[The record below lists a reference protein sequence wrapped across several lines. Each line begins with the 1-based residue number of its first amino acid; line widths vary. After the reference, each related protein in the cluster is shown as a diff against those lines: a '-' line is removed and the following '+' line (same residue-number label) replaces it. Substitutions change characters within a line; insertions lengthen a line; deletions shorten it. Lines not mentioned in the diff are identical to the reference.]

1 MTITPETTV
10 AEIATVTPATI
21 RVFQQHHIDYCC
33 GGKVPL
39 THACAAAGLDLD
51 AVLGEL
57 RAAVAPAAPEPSWAE
72 ASLKSLV
79 EHIQSRY
86 HAPLRIELPRLDA
99 MLDKVVSRHGDRLPD
114 VLLPLQQTFKRLQQ
128 ELLEHMSNEDRI
140 LFPLIVALEAGEA
153 RPATDAAAWLQP
165 PIAVME
171 ADHESAGAA
180 LAFIRQTTAG
190 FAPPD
195 WACPT
200 FRGLYYGL
208 AQLETDMHLHVH
220 LENNILFPRAARLA
234 EGRRPRTDEI
244 RERPAHMLR

>member
-39 THACAAAGLDLD
+39 TQACTAAGLDLD
-51 AVLGEL
+51 AVLGDL
-57 RAAVAPAAPEPSWAE
+57 RAAVAPSAPEPTWAD
-72 ASLKSLV
+72 ASLKALI

-86 HAPLRIELPRLDA
+86 HRPLRLELPRLDA
-99 MLDKVVSRHGDRLPD
+99 MLDKVVSRHGGQMPD

-128 ELLEHMSNEDRI
+128 ELLEHMAKEDRV
-140 LFPLIVALEAGEA
+140 LFPFIVALETGGELLVSN
-153 RPATDAAAWLQP
+153 PAEWIQS
-165 PIAVME
+165 PIDVME

-180 LAFIRQTTAG
+180 LAFIRHTTAS

-234 EGRRPRTDEI
+234 ARRRPQ
-244 RERPAHMLR
+244 A

>member
-21 RVFQQHHIDYCC
+21 RVFQHHHIDYCC

-39 THACAAAGLDLD
+39 TEACTARGLDVD
-51 AVLGEL
+51 VILGDL
-57 RAAVAPAAPEPSWAE
+57 RAAATPAAPEPTWAD

-79 EHIQSRY
+79 EHIQARY
-86 HAPLRIELPRLDA
+86 HGLLRLELPRLDA

-114 VLLPLQQTFKRLQQ
+114 VLLPLQRTFKRLQQ
-128 ELLEHMSNEDRI
+128 ELLEHMSKEDRV
-140 LFPLIVALEAGEA
+140 LFPFIIALEAGEA
-153 RPATDAAAWLQP
+153 LPATDAAAWIQSP
-165 PIAVME
+165 NATME
-171 ADHESAGAA
+171 ADHEEAGAA

-220 LENNILFPRAARLA
+220 LENNVLFPRATRLA
-234 EGRRPRTDEI
+234 AEPPSGRCEI
-244 RERPAHMLR
+244 TKGPLTH

>member
-21 RVFQQHHIDYCC
+21 RVFQQHQIDFCC

-39 THACAAAGLDLD
+39 TQACAASGLDVD
-51 AVLGEL
+51 VVLGEL
-57 RAAVAPAAPEPSWAE
+57 RAAVSPAAPELSWAG
-72 ASLKSLV
+72 ASLKALV
-79 EHIQSRY
+79 QHIQTRY
-86 HAPLRIELPRLDA
+86 HAHLYLELPRLDA
-99 MLDKVVSRHGDRLPD
+99 MLDKVVSRHGDQMQD
-114 VLLPLQQTFKRLQQ
+114 VLLPVRQTFKRLQQ
-128 ELLEHMSNEDRI
+128 ELLDHMSKEDRV
-140 LFPLIVALEAGEA
+140 LFPVIVALETGGEL
-153 RPATDAAAWLQP
+153 PVPDAAAVAWIQS

-171 ADHESAGAA
+171 ADHEEAGAA
-180 LAFIRQTTAG
+180 LAFIRHTTNG
-190 FAPPD
+190 YAPPD

-234 EGRRPRTDEI
+234 EAAASGQRG
-244 RERPAHMLR
+244 

>member
-1 MTITPETTV
+1 MTITPETIV

-39 THACAAAGLDLD
+39 TQACTAAGLDLD
-51 AVLGEL
+51 AVLGDL
-57 RAAVAPAAPEPSWAE
+57 RAAVAPAAAEPTWADT
-72 ASLKSLV
+72 SLTALV
-79 EHIQSRY
+79 EHIQTRY
-86 HAPLRIELPRLDA
+86 HRPLRLELPRLDA
-99 MLDKVVSRHGDRLPD
+99 MLDKVVSRHGDHLPE
-114 VLLPLQQTFKRLQQ
+114 VLLPLQQTFKHLQQ
-128 ELLEHMSNEDRI
+128 ELLEHMAKEDRV
-140 LFPLIVALEAGEA
+140 LFPFIIALETGGAL
-153 RPATDAAAWLQP
+153 PAPDAAAWIQS
-165 PIAVME
+165 PITVME
-171 ADHESAGAA
+171 ADHEAAGAA
-180 LAFIRQTTAG
+180 LAFIRQTTSG

-234 EGRRPRTDEI
+234 ARHPQ
-244 RERPAHMLR
+244 A

>member
-39 THACAAAGLDLD
+39 TQACATNGLDVD

-57 RAAVAPAAPEPSWAE
+57 RAAVAPALPEPSWVE
-72 ASLKSLV
+72 ASLTSLV
-79 EHIQSRY
+79 EHIQARY
-86 HAPLRIELPRLDA
+86 HAHLRLELPRLDA
-99 MLDKVVSRHGDRLPD
+99 MLDKVVSRHGDQMQD
-114 VLLPLQQTFKRLQQ
+114 VLLPLQETFKRLKQ
-128 ELLEHMSNEDRI
+128 ELLEHKSKEDRV
-140 LFPLIVALEAGEA
+140 LFPFIVALEGGQGL
-153 RPATDAAAWLQP
+153 PVPDAAAWVES
-165 PIAVME
+165 PIALME
-171 ADHESAGAA
+171 ADHEGAGAA
-180 LAFIRQTTAG
+180 LAFIRQTTGG
-190 FAPPD
+190 FAPPE

-234 EGRRPRTDEI
+234 ESQSPRVSARPGVLT
-244 RERPAHMLR
+244 A

>member
-21 RVFQQHHIDYCC
+21 RVFQQHRIDYCC

-39 THACAAAGLDLD
+39 THACTAAGLDLD
-51 AVLGEL
+51 EVLIDL

-72 ASLKSLV
+72 ASLRALV
-79 EHIQSRY
+79 EHIQARY
-86 HAPLRIELPRLDA
+86 HDTLRLELPRLEA
-99 MLDKVVSRHGDRLPD
+99 MLDKVVNRHGEHLPE
-114 VLLPLQQTFKRLQQ
+114 VLLPLQQTFKRLQK
-128 ELLEHMSNEDRI
+128 ELLGHMAQEDRV
-140 LFPLIVALEAGEA
+140 LFPFIIALEAGGEL
-153 RPATDAAAWLQP
+153 PVSDAAAWIQS

-171 ADHESAGAA
+171 ADHAEAGAA
-180 LAFIRQTTAG
+180 LAFIRQITAG

-234 EGRRPRTDEI
+234 ERRRS
-244 RERPAHMLR
+244 RA

>member
-21 RVFQQHHIDYCC
+21 RVFQQHQIDFCC

-39 THACAAAGLDLD
+39 TQACSAHGLDLD
-51 AVLGEL
+51 TILGDL
-57 RAAVAPAAPEPSWAE
+57 QAAVAPAAAEPTWAD
-72 ASLKSLV
+72 ATLKALV
-79 EHIQSRY
+79 AHIQARY
-86 HAPLRIELPRLDA
+86 HRPLRLELPRLEV

-114 VLLPLQQTFKRLQQ
+114 VLLPLQKTFKRLRE
-128 ELLEHMSNEDRI
+128 ELLDHMSREDRV
-140 LFPLIVALEAGEA
+140 LFPVIVALEAGDA
-153 RPATDAAAWLQP
+153 VPRADATAWIQS

-171 ADHESAGAA
+171 SDHEAAGAA
-180 LAFIRQTTAG
+180 LAFIRQTTGG
-190 FAPPD
+190 FTPPD

-220 LENNILFPRAARLA
+220 LENNILFPRAAALA
-234 EGRRPRTDEI
+234 ESRRA
-244 RERPAHMLR
+244 RP

>member
-1 MTITPETTV
+1 MTITSETTV

-21 RVFQQHHIDYCC
+21 RVFQQHRIDYCC

-39 THACAAAGLDLD
+39 TQACMAAGLDLD
-51 AVLGEL
+51 EVLIDL
-57 RAAVAPAAPEPSWAE
+57 RAAIAPAVPEQSWAE
-72 ASLKSLV
+72 ASLRALV
-79 EHIQSRY
+79 EHIQARY
-86 HAPLRIELPRLDA
+86 HDTLHLELPRLEA
-99 MLDKVVSRHGDRLPD
+99 MLDKVVNRHGDHLSE
-114 VLLPLQQTFKRLQQ
+114 VLLPLQQTFKRLQK
-128 ELLEHMSNEDRI
+128 EMLEHMVQEDRV
-140 LFPLIVALEAGEA
+140 LFPFIIALEAGGEL
-153 RPATDAAAWLQP
+153 PVSDAAAWIQS

-171 ADHESAGAA
+171 ADHAEAGAA
-180 LAFIRQTTAG
+180 LAFIRQITAG

-234 EGRRPRTDEI
+234 ERRRPR
-244 RERPAHMLR
+244 A

>member
-10 AEIATVTPATI
+10 AEIATDTPAAI

-39 THACAAAGLDLD
+39 TQACAASGLDLD

-57 RAAVAPAAPEPSWAE
+57 RAAVAPAAPERSWAE
-72 ASLKSLV
+72 ASLKALV
-79 EHIQSRY
+79 QHIQVRY
-86 HAPLRIELPRLDA
+86 HAHLRLELPRLDA
-99 MLDKVVSRHGDRLPD
+99 MLDKVVSRHGDQLPD
-114 VLLPLQQTFKRLQQ
+114 VVLPLQQTFKRLQQ
-128 ELLEHMSNEDRI
+128 ELLAHMSKEDRV
-140 LFPLIVALEAGEA
+140 LFPFIIALESGAEL
-153 RPATDAAAWLQP
+153 PVSDAAVSIQS

-171 ADHESAGAA
+171 ADHEEAGAA
-180 LAFIRQTTAG
+180 LAFIRHTTNG

-234 EGRRPRTDEI
+234 ESRRSAGAKSTCVLPT
-244 RERPAHMLR
+244 H

>member
-33 GGKVPL
+33 GGKIPL
-39 THACAAAGLDLD
+39 TQACATSGLDVD

-57 RAAVAPAAPEPSWAE
+57 RAAAAPATPEPSWAD

-79 EHIQSRY
+79 EHIQARY
-86 HAPLRIELPRLDA
+86 HALLRLELPRLDA
-99 MLDKVVSRHGDRLPD
+99 MLDKVVSRHGDGLPD

-128 ELLEHMSNEDRI
+128 ELLEHMSKEDRI
-140 LFPLIVALEAGEA
+140 LFPFIVALEAGEA
-153 RPATDAAAWLQP
+153 LPSASAAAWIQS

-190 FAPPD
+190 FAPPE

-200 FRGLYYGL
+200 FRGLYHGL

-220 LENNILFPRAARLA
+220 LENNVLFPRAARLA
-234 EGRRPRTDEI
+234 EKSPSA
-244 RERPAHMLR
+244 RETSAPIGCDID